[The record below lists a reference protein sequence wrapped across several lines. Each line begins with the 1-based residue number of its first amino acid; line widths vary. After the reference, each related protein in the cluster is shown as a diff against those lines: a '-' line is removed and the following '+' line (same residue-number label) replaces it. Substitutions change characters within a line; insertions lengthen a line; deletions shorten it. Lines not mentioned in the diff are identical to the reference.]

1 MGTFTFRA
9 GCEFAVDRERFKLLR
24 KIGDGTWQAEE
35 ARTRR
40 IVEYTDTQLRAL
52 FAEGTLSFVS
62 DIQGLLPRAHPGSR
76 DFSDPCW
83 DMAKIRRRYVRAVLE
98 LPSTRTVI
106 EPVIEEVWAKL
117 RKPARCPSPASVLR
131 WKARYLRSSESLTA
145 LLDLN
150 DRKGN
155 SSERFD
161 AAVIEIVER
170 AIDDRYLVRE
180 RGTYQDVL
188 DEAHHHINVENNLR
202 VEGDKL
208 PLPGIRLVQRLIADI
223 PAFDRCAAR
232 YGREYAERKF
242 RLMQGHV
249 ITEAALE
256 RAEIDHTPLD
266 LMIIDEETGL
276 PLGRPWLTVCM
287 DAHTRCVLGLPIG
300 FEPPSYLTVA
310 RCLKHAILPKSDLR
324 TRYPDIQNDWEAH
337 GQMRMLVVD
346 NGLEFH
352 SDALEVACGVIGIDV
367 QNMPRKRPWFKG
379 RIERHL
385 GTVNRELSH
394 KTPGTTF
401 SNILDKDDYDAA
413 ARAVMTLSALRSHL
427 YRWVCDVYHQRPHR
441 TLKCPPAEMWR
452 NSISPEDIPLPTH
465 ITDLDA
471 VLGKPRTCK
480 LTHKGLEVNG
490 LYYGGTPEL
499 AQLLREH
506 GPGTKLKVC
515 VDGENL
521 GSIAVFSEDG
531 SKVIRVPA
539 LRQDYAA
546 GLTEWQHRVIRRY
559 AAERLSKHDS
569 AGWLAAKHEISEKVA
584 QEFGRRGVQSRTRM
598 ARFLGRGREAAPGT
612 PVAPP
617 APMAPAEAPTE
628 APTVGSAPAPTD
640 RSGGTASVMS
650 DPLTAGED
658 VSSDR
663 DAPVRDAASTPRSRI
678 RPIVRRAPDGGAAEG
693 DEG

>member
-9 GCEFAVDRERFKLLR
+9 GCEFAVDGERLKLLR

-40 IVEYTDTQLRAL
+40 IVEYTDKQLRAL
-52 FAEGTLSFVS
+52 FAEGTLSFVTDNS
-62 DIQGLLPRAHPGSR
+62 RLLPRAHPGSR

-83 DMAKIRRRYVRAVLE
+83 DMAKIRRRYVLAVLE
-98 LPSTRTVI
+98 LPSTRTAV
-106 EPVIEEVWAKL
+106 EPVIEEVWAKF
-117 RKPARCPSPASVLR
+117 RKPAHRPSPSSVLR
-131 WKARYLRSSESLTA
+131 WKARFLRSSESLAA

-161 AAVIEIVER
+161 TVVIEIVER
-170 AIDDRYLVRE
+170 AIDDKYLVRE

-208 PLPGIRLVQRLIADI
+208 TLPGIRLVRRLISDI
-223 PAFDRCAAR
+223 PAFDRCVAR

-249 ITEAALE
+249 VTDAPLE

-266 LMIIDEETGL
+266 LMVIDEETGL
-276 PLGRPWLTVCM
+276 PLGRPWLTACI
-287 DAHTRCVLGLPIG
+287 DAHTRCVLGLNIG

-310 RCLKHAILPKSDLR
+310 RCLKHAILPKADLR
-324 TRYPDIQNDWEAH
+324 IRYPDIQNEWEAH
-337 GQMRMLVVD
+337 GKIRMLIVD

-352 SDALEVACGVIGIDV
+352 SEALEVACGVIGIEI

-379 RIERHL
+379 RIERYL
-385 GTVNRELSH
+385 GTLNREISH

-401 SNILDKDDYDAA
+401 SNILEKDDYDAA
-413 ARAVMTLSALRSHL
+413 ARAVMTLSLLREVL

-441 TLKCPPAEMWR
+441 TLKRPPAAMWR
-452 NSISPEDIPLPTH
+452 ESISPEDIPLPTH
-465 ITDLDA
+465 VTDLDA
-471 VLGKPRTCK
+471 VLGKPRTCT
-480 LTHKGLEVNG
+480 LTQKGLEVNG

-499 AQLLREH
+499 SQLLKEH
-506 GPGTKLKVC
+506 GSGTKLKVA

-531 SKVIRVPA
+531 SKVFRVPA

-546 GLTEWQHRVIRRY
+546 GLTEWQHNVIRRY
-559 AAERLSKHDS
+559 AAERLSKYDN
-569 AGWLAAKHEISEKVA
+569 AGWLAAKHEISERIA
-584 QEFGRRGVQSRTRM
+584 DELPRRGVKTRTRM
-598 ARFLGRGREAAPGT
+598 ARFRGPGLEPV
-612 PVAPP
+612 PVASTVTS
-617 APMAPAEAPTE
+617 ASEAPAEAPTN
-628 APTVGSAPAPTD
+628 GSARPTTD
-640 RSGGTASVMS
+640 RSDRTVPGMS
-650 DPLTAGED
+650 DPLAAGEEA
-658 VSSDR
+658 SGDR
-663 DAPVRDAASTPRSRI
+663 AAPVRDAASTPRSRI
-678 RPIVRRAPDGGAAEG
+678 RPIVRRAPDGVAAEG